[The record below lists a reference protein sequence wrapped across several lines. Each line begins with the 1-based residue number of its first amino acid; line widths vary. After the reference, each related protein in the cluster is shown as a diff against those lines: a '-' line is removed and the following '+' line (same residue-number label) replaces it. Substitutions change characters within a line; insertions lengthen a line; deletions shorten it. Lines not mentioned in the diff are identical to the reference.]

1 MAKYTP
7 SDKIKKLIAE
17 YWKSPRMYNYCVG
30 KLSNEL
36 ELENGLIL
44 KFEKPSIET
53 HFCYGYSLSNI
64 DSESYDTANKNAEN
78 ARKDVVNFI
87 NENIARSGLQDLYNK
102 LKKADTVYYSNC
114 NNNGI
119 VSVGSLFDQKDECR
133 FRYDYGENSEYYKR
147 YITGKLSKN
156 DVQKIIEK
164 VAEEL
169 QKFVKRLNTYLK
181 RYGLS
186 KVHSWSYWCD
196 E

>member
-1 MAKYTP
+1 MKYQP
-7 SDKIKKLIAE
+7 SEKIKKLISE
-17 YWKSPRMYNYCVG
+17 YWKSERMIKYCLSC
-30 KLSNEL
+30 LSNEL

-53 HFCYGYSLSNI
+53 YFCYGYSLSNI
-64 DSESYDTANKNAEN
+64 DTESYDNANKNVEN
-78 ARKDVVNFI
+78 ARKDVINFI
-87 NENIARSGLQDLYNK
+87 NENIAQSGLQDLYNK
-102 LKKADTVYYSNC
+102 LIKADTVYYSNC

-119 VSVGSLFDQKDECR
+119 VSVRSLYDQNDECY
-133 FRYDYGENSEYYKR
+133 FRYHYGENSDHYKT
-147 YITGKLSKN
+147 YITGTLSKS
-156 DVQKIIEK
+156 DVQKIIAK

-186 KVHSWSYWCD
+186 KVHSWSYWRD

>member
-1 MAKYTP
+1 MRYKP
-7 SDKIKKLIAE
+7 SEKIKRLISE

-53 HFCYGYSLSNI
+53 HFCYGYSLSNV
-64 DSESYDTANKNAEN
+64 DTESYDTANKNAEN
-78 ARKDVVNFI
+78 ATKDIINFI
-87 NENIARSGLQDLYNK
+87 NENIEQSGLQKLYKK

-119 VSVGSLFDQKDECR
+119 VSVGSLYDQNDECR

-147 YITGKLSKN
+147 YITGKLSKS
-156 DVQKIIEK
+156 DVQKIIAK

-186 KVHSWSYWCD
+186 KVHSWSYWRD

>member
-7 SDKIKKLIAE
+7 SEKIKRLIAE
-17 YWKSPRMYNYCVG
+17 YWKSPRMYDYCVG

-44 KFEKPSIET
+44 KFEKPRIET

-64 DSESYDTANKNAEN
+64 DSESYDTANQNAEN
-78 ARKDVVNFI
+78 ARKDVINFI
-87 NENIARSGLQDLYNK
+87 NENIAQSGLQDLYNK

-119 VSVGSLFDQKDECR
+119 VSVRSLYDQDDECY
-133 FRYDYGENSEYYKR
+133 FRYHYGENSDHYKT
-147 YITGKLSKN
+147 YITGTLSKS
-156 DVQKIIEK
+156 DVQKIIAK

-169 QKFVKRLNTYLK
+169 QKFIKRLNTYLK

-186 KVHSWSYWCD
+186 KVHSWSYWRD

>member
-1 MAKYTP
+1 MRYKP
-7 SDKIKKLIAE
+7 SEKIKRLIAE
-17 YWKSPRMYNYCVG
+17 YWKSPRMYDYCISR
-30 KLSNEL
+30 LSNEL

-53 HFCYGYSLSNI
+53 YFCYGYSLSSS
-64 DSESYDTANKNAEN
+64 DSESFDTACKNAEN
-78 ARKDVVNFI
+78 AQKDVINFI
-87 NENIARSGLQDLYNK
+87 NENIAQSGLQALYNK

-119 VSVGSLFDQKDECR
+119 VSVRSLYDQNDECR
-133 FRYDYGENSEYYKR
+133 FRYDYGENSENYKR
-147 YITGKLSKN
+147 YITGKLSKS
-156 DVQKIIEK
+156 DVQKIIAK

-186 KVHSWSYWCD
+186 KVHSWSYWRD

>member
-1 MAKYTP
+1 MRYKP
-7 SDKIKKLIAE
+7 SEKIKRLIAE
-17 YWKSPRMYNYCVG
+17 YWKSPRMYDYCIS

-64 DSESYDTANKNAEN
+64 DTESYDNANKNAEN
-78 ARKDVVNFI
+78 ATKDVINFI
-87 NENIARSGLQDLYNK
+87 NENIARSGLQALYNK

-114 NNNGI
+114 NNNGM
-119 VSVGSLFDQKDECR
+119 VSVGSLFDQNDECR

-156 DVQKIIEK
+156 DVQKIIAK

-186 KVHSWSYWCD
+186 KVHSWSYWRD

>member
-1 MAKYTP
+1 MKYQP
-7 SDKIKKLIAE
+7 SEKIKKLISE
-17 YWKSPRMYNYCVG
+17 YWKSERMIKYCLSC
-30 KLSNEL
+30 LSNEL

-53 HFCYGYSLSNI
+53 YFCYGYSLSNI
-64 DSESYDTANKNAEN
+64 DTESYDNANKNVEN
-78 ARKDVVNFI
+78 ARKDVINFI
-87 NENIARSGLQDLYNK
+87 NENIAQSGLQDLYNK
-102 LKKADTVYYSNC
+102 LIKADTVYYSNC

-119 VSVGSLFDQKDECR
+119 VSVRSLYDQNDECY
-133 FRYDYGENSEYYKR
+133 FRYHYGENSDHYKT
-147 YITGKLSKN
+147 YITGTLSKS
-156 DVQKIIEK
+156 DVQKIIAK

-186 KVHSWSYWCD
+186 KIHSWSYWRD

>member
-1 MAKYTP
+1 MRYKP
-7 SDKIKKLIAE
+7 SEKIKRLIAE
-17 YWKSPRMYNYCVG
+17 YWKSPRMYDYCISR
-30 KLSNEL
+30 LSNEL

-78 ARKDVVNFI
+78 ATKDVINFI
-87 NENIARSGLQDLYNK
+87 NENIAQSGLQALYNK

-119 VSVGSLFDQKDECR
+119 VSVGSLFDQNDECR

-156 DVQKIIEK
+156 DVQKIIAK

-186 KVHSWSYWCD
+186 KVHSWSYWRD

>member
-1 MAKYTP
+1 MRYKP
-7 SDKIKKLIAE
+7 SEKIKRLIAE
-17 YWKSPRMYNYCVG
+17 YWKSPRMYDYCVS

-78 ARKDVVNFI
+78 ATKDVINFI

-119 VSVGSLFDQKDECR
+119 VSVGSLFDQNDECR
-133 FRYDYGENSEYYKR
+133 FRYDYGENSEYYKK

-156 DVQKIIEK
+156 DVQKIIAK

-181 RYGLS
+181 RYGLT
-186 KVHSWSYWCD
+186 KIHSWSYWRD

>member
-1 MAKYTP
+1 MRYKP
-7 SDKIKKLIAE
+7 SEKIKRLIAE
-17 YWKSPRMYNYCVG
+17 YWKSPRMYDYCVG

-53 HFCYGYSLSNI
+53 YFCYGYSLSNV
-64 DSESYDTANKNAEN
+64 DSESYDTANKNVEN
-78 ARKDVVNFI
+78 ARKDVINFI
-87 NENIARSGLQDLYNK
+87 NENIAQSGLQALYNK

-119 VSVGSLFDQKDECR
+119 VSVRSLYDQDDECY
-133 FRYDYGENSEYYKR
+133 FRYHYGENSDHYKT
-147 YITGKLSKN
+147 YIAGTLSKS
-156 DVQKIIEK
+156 DVQKIIAK

-186 KVHSWSYWCD
+186 KVHSWSYWRD

>member
-1 MAKYTP
+1 MRYKP
-7 SDKIKKLIAE
+7 SEKIKKLIWND
-17 YWKSPRMYNYCVG
+17 WKNPRMYDYCVG

-64 DSESYDTANKNAEN
+64 DTESYDIANKNVEN
-78 ARKDVVNFI
+78 ARKDIINFI
-87 NENIARSGLQDLYNK
+87 NENIAQSGLQALYNK

-119 VSVGSLFDQKDECR
+119 VSVSSLFDQNDECR
-133 FRYDYGENSEYYKR
+133 FRYDYGENSEHYKR
-147 YITGKLSKN
+147 YITGELSKS
-156 DVQKIIEK
+156 DVQKIIAK

-186 KVHSWSYWCD
+186 KVHSWSYWRD